1 MSDPAEDALAR
12 AEALQAR
19 LDAVRTQLAADDD
32 PERAVEVLTELAQL
46 AKEVEQELER
56 ARREADSAG

>member
-1 MSDPAEDALAR
+1 MSDPAEAALAR

-19 LDAVRTQLAADDD
+19 LDVVKAQLAEDD

-46 AKEVEQELER
+46 AKEVEHELER
-56 ARREADSAG
+56 ARRDADAGA

>member
-1 MSDPAEDALAR
+1 MSDPAEEALAR

-19 LDAVRTQLAADDD
+19 LDVVKAQLAEDD

-56 ARREADSAG
+56 ARRDADAGA

>member
-19 LDAVRTQLAADDD
+19 LDVVKAQLAEDD

-56 ARREADSAG
+56 ARRDADAGA

>member
-19 LDAVRTQLAADDD
+19 LDVVKAQLAEDD
-32 PERAVEVLTELAQL
+32 PDRAVEVLTELAQL

-56 ARREADSAG
+56 ARREADAGA

>member
-1 MSDPAEDALAR
+1 MSDPAEEALAR

-19 LDAVRTQLAADDD
+19 LDVVKAQLAEDD

-56 ARREADSAG
+56 ARREGDGAG

>member
-1 MSDPAEDALAR
+1 MSDPAEEALAR

-19 LDAVRTQLAADDD
+19 LDVVKAQLAEDD

-56 ARREADSAG
+56 ARRDADGVG

>member
-19 LDAVRTQLAADDD
+19 LDVVKAQLAEDD

-46 AKEVEQELER
+46 AREVEQELER
-56 ARREADSAG
+56 ARREADAGA